1 VRIERTDAAHAACL
15 ALVGRLDAAWSESVA
30 AALEDAIRMGRPRI
44 ELDMRETTFVSS
56 VGIGTILRALTRF
69 RAVGGT
75 LVIVGASDPVRDMLR
90 VAKLDALLGLRAEPV
105 RPATVRES
113 REIGDGWSGSIER
126 TAAADVPA
134 PLARVQRGSV
144 AVGPHAVALGHVAL
158 APDEPSAAGL
168 YGDGLVAG
176 GTAVVLPADAPRAD
190 CMASTDAGTVTV
202 QARDALVANAEPSWH
217 GHFEAA
223 GAGTVAGAVT
233 VSSIA
238 RALVRALGGPVAFVA
253 CGECAGAFGAWARS
267 SPDLW
272 AAAPGAMPPDEL
284 RRAIRFAGEP
294 MHRGET
300 MVAVAFASG
309 DAAGPCLHAHVAVT
323 GYRPM
328 PQQARAVTAAGQ
340 VLAEQPLRAVM
351 HALRAADGTESSFV
365 RGSLW
370 AFRTEG
376 GPA

>member
-1 VRIERTDAAHAACL
+1 MRIERTVAEDAVRL
-15 ALVGRLDAAWSESVA
+15 SLVGRLDSAWSEPVA
-30 AALEDAIRMGRPRI
+30 AALEDAIRIGRPRI
-44 ELDMRETTFVSS
+44 ELDMRETTFISS

-69 RAVGGT
+69 RSVGGT
-75 LVIVGASDPVRDMLR
+75 LVIVGASDPVREMLR
-90 VAKLDALLGLRAEPV
+90 VSKLDAMLGLRAEPA
-105 RPATVRES
+105 RPAAARES
-113 REIGDGWSGSIER
+113 RPIGEGWTGSVER
-126 TAAADVPA
+126 TSAADAPVP
-134 PLARVQRGSV
+134 LERVARGTVQ
-144 AVGPHAVALGHVAL
+144 AGPHAVALGHVAL

-176 GTAVVLPADAPRAD
+176 GTAVVFPADAPRPD
-190 CMASTDAGTVTV
+190 CMASTDAGTISV
-202 QARDALVANAEPSWH
+202 QVRDALVAIAEPSWH

-223 GAGTVAGAVT
+223 GGAAAVT

-238 RALVRALGGPVAFVA
+238 RELVRALGGPVAFVA

-267 SPDLW
+267 SPDRW
-272 AAAPGAMPPDEL
+272 VAGTDAMTPDDL

-300 MVAVAFASG
+300 MVATGFASG
-309 DAAGPCLHAHVAVT
+309 DASGPSLHAHVAVT

-328 PQQARAVTAAGQ
+328 PQQARAVGAAGQ

>member
-1 VRIERTDAAHAACL
+1 MRIERTVAEDAVRL
-15 ALVGRLDAAWSESVA
+15 SLVGRLDSAWSEPVA
-30 AALEDAIRMGRPRI
+30 AALEDAIRIGRPRI
-44 ELDMRETTFVSS
+44 ELDMRETTFISS

-90 VAKLDALLGLRAEPV
+90 VSKLDAILGLRAEPA
-105 RPATVRES
+105 RPAAARES
-113 REIGDGWSGSIER
+113 RPIGDGWTGSVER
-126 TAAADVPA
+126 TAAADAPVP
-134 PLARVQRGSV
+134 LERVARGTVQ
-144 AVGPHAVALGHVAL
+144 AGPHAVALGHVAL
-158 APDEPSAAGL
+158 APDEPSAGGL

-176 GTAVVLPADAPRAD
+176 GTAVVFPADAPRPD
-190 CMASTDAGTVTV
+190 CMASTDAGTISV
-202 QARDALVANAEPSWH
+202 QVRDALVANAEPSWH

-223 GAGTVAGAVT
+223 GGAAVT

-238 RALVRALGGPVAFVA
+238 RELVRALGGPVAFVA

-267 SPDLW
+267 SPDRW
-272 AAAPGAMPPDEL
+272 VAGTDAMTPDDM

-300 MVAVAFASG
+300 MVAAGFASG
-309 DAAGPCLHAHVAVT
+309 DASGPSLHAHVAVT

-328 PQQARAVTAAGQ
+328 PRQARAVGAAGQ

-370 AFRTEG
+370 AFCTEG

>member
-1 VRIERTDAAHAACL
+1 MRIDRTDAAHAACL

-30 AALEDAIRMGRPRI
+30 AALEDAIRLGRPRI

-90 VAKLDALLGLRAEPV
+90 VAKLDALLGLRAEPA
-105 RPATVRES
+105 RPAAARES
-113 REIGDGWSGSIER
+113 RPIGDGWTGSIER
-126 TAAADVPA
+126 TAATDVPV
-134 PLARVQRGSV
+134 PLARVARGSV
-144 AVGPHAVALGHVAL
+144 QAGPHAVALGHVAL
-158 APDEPSAAGL
+158 APDEPSASGL

-176 GTAVVLPADAPRAD
+176 GTAVVFPADAPRPD
-190 CMASTDAGTVTV
+190 CMASTDAGIVTV
-202 QARDALVANAEPSWH
+202 QVRDALVANAEPSWH
-217 GHFEAA
+217 GHFEASGA
-223 GAGTVAGAVT
+223 GAVAVT

-238 RALVRALGGPVAFVA
+238 RELVRTLGGPVAFVA
-253 CGECAGAFGAWARS
+253 CGECAGAFGAWART
-267 SPDLW
+267 SPDRW
-272 AAAPGAMPPDEL
+272 NAAADAMAPDDL

-309 DAAGPCLHAHVAVT
+309 DATGPSLHAHVAVT

>member
-1 VRIERTDAAHAACL
+1 MRIERTVAEDAVRL
-15 ALVGRLDAAWSESVA
+15 SLVGRLDSAWSEPVA

-69 RAVGGT
+69 RAVGGA
-75 LVIVGASDPVRDMLR
+75 LVIVGASDPVREMLR
-90 VAKLDALLGLRAEPV
+90 VSKLDAMLGLRAEPA
-105 RPATVRES
+105 RPAAARES
-113 REIGDGWSGSIER
+113 RPIGDGWTGSVER
-126 TAAADVPA
+126 TAAADAPVP
-134 PLARVQRGSV
+134 LERVARGTVQ
-144 AVGPHAVALGHVAL
+144 AGPHAVALGHVAL
-158 APDEPSAAGL
+158 APDEPSAGGL

-176 GTAVVLPADAPRAD
+176 GTAVVFPADAPRPD
-190 CMASTDAGTVTV
+190 CMASTDAGTISV
-202 QARDALVANAEPSWH
+202 QVRDALVAIAEPSWH

-223 GAGTVAGAVT
+223 GGAAVT

-238 RALVRALGGPVAFVA
+238 RELVRALGGPVAFVA

-267 SPDLW
+267 SPDRW
-272 AAAPGAMPPDEL
+272 VAGTDAMTPDDM

-300 MVAVAFASG
+300 MVAAGFASG
-309 DAAGPCLHAHVAVT
+309 DASGPALHAHVAVT

-328 PQQARAVTAAGQ
+328 PQQARAVGAAGQ

>member
-1 VRIERTDAAHAACL
+1 MRIERTVAEDAVRL
-15 ALVGRLDAAWSESVA
+15 SLVGRLDSAWSEPVA
-30 AALEDAIRMGRPRI
+30 AALEDAIRIGRPRI
-44 ELDMRETTFVSS
+44 ELDMRETTFISS

-69 RAVGGT
+69 RSVGGT
-75 LVIVGASDPVRDMLR
+75 LVIVGASDPVREMLR
-90 VAKLDALLGLRAEPV
+90 VSKLDAMLGLRAEPA
-105 RPATVRES
+105 RPAAARES
-113 REIGDGWSGSIER
+113 RPIGEGWTGSVER
-126 TAAADVPA
+126 TSAADAPVP
-134 PLARVQRGSV
+134 LERVARGTVK
-144 AVGPHAVALGHVAL
+144 AGPHAVALGHVAL

-176 GTAVVLPADAPRAD
+176 GTAVVFPADAPRPD
-190 CMASTDAGTVTV
+190 CMASTDAGTISV
-202 QARDALVANAEPSWH
+202 QVRDALVAIAEPSWH

-223 GAGTVAGAVT
+223 GGAAAVT

-238 RALVRALGGPVAFVA
+238 RELVRALGGPVAFVA

-267 SPDLW
+267 SPDRW
-272 AAAPGAMPPDEL
+272 VAGTDAMTPDDL

-300 MVAVAFASG
+300 MVATGFASG
-309 DAAGPCLHAHVAVT
+309 DASGPSLHAHVAVT

-328 PQQARAVTAAGQ
+328 PQQARAVGAAGQ

-351 HALRAADGTESSFV
+351 HALHAADGTESSFV
-365 RGSLW
+365 RGSVW

>member
-1 VRIERTDAAHAACL
+1 MRIDRTDAAHAACL

-30 AALEDAIRMGRPRI
+30 AALEDAIRLGRPRI

-90 VAKLDALLGLRAEPV
+90 VAKLDALLGLRAEPA
-105 RPATVRES
+105 RPAAARES
-113 REIGDGWSGSIER
+113 RPIGDGWTGSIER
-126 TAAADVPA
+126 TAAPDVPVA
-134 PLARVQRGSV
+134 LARVVRGSMQ
-144 AVGPHAVALGHVAL
+144 AGPHAVALGHVAL

-176 GTAVVLPADAPRAD
+176 GTAVVFPADAPRPD

-202 QARDALVANAEPSWH
+202 QVRDALVANAEPAWH

-223 GAGTVAGAVT
+223 GTGAAVT

-238 RALVRALGGPVAFVA
+238 RELVRALGGPVAFVA
-253 CGECAGAFGAWARS
+253 CGECAGAFGAWART
-267 SPDLW
+267 SPDRW
-272 AAAPGAMPPDEL
+272 NSAADAMAPDDL

-300 MVAVAFASG
+300 MVAAAFAAG
-309 DAAGPCLHAHVAVT
+309 DATGPSLHAHVAVT

-351 HALRAADGTESSFV
+351 HALRAVEGTESSFV

>member
-1 VRIERTDAAHAACL
+1 VRIDRTDAAHAACL

-30 AALEDAIRMGRPRI
+30 AALEDAIRLGRPRI

-90 VAKLDALLGLRAEPV
+90 VAKLDALLGLRAEPA
-105 RPATVRES
+105 RPAAARES
-113 REIGDGWSGSIER
+113 RPIGDGWTGSIER
-126 TAAADVPA
+126 TAAPDVPVA
-134 PLARVQRGSV
+134 LARVVRGGIQ
-144 AVGPHAVALGHVAL
+144 AGPHAVALGHVAL

-176 GTAVVLPADAPRAD
+176 GTAVVFPADAPRPD

-202 QARDALVANAEPSWH
+202 QVRDALVANAEPAWH

-223 GAGTVAGAVT
+223 GTGAAVT

-238 RALVRALGGPVAFVA
+238 RELVRALGGPVAFVA
-253 CGECAGAFGAWARS
+253 CGECAGAFGAWART
-267 SPDLW
+267 SPDRW
-272 AAAPGAMPPDEL
+272 NAAADAMAPDDL

-300 MVAVAFASG
+300 MVAVAFAAG
-309 DAAGPCLHAHVAVT
+309 DATGPSLHAHVAVT

-351 HALRAADGTESSFV
+351 HALRAVEGTESSFV

-370 AFRTEG
+370 ALRTEG

>member
-1 VRIERTDAAHAACL
+1 MRIERTVAEDAVRL
-15 ALVGRLDAAWSESVA
+15 SLVGRLDSAWSEPVA

-90 VAKLDALLGLRAEPV
+90 VSKLDAMLGLRAEPA
-105 RPATVRES
+105 RPAAARES
-113 REIGDGWSGSIER
+113 RPIGDGWTGSVER
-126 TAAADVPA
+126 TSAADAPVP
-134 PLARVQRGSV
+134 LERVARGTVR
-144 AVGPHAVALGHVAL
+144 AGPHAVALGHVAL

-176 GTAVVLPADAPRAD
+176 GTAVVFPADAPRPD
-190 CMASTDAGTVTV
+190 CMASTDAGTISV
-202 QARDALVANAEPSWH
+202 QVRDALVAIAEPSWH

-223 GAGTVAGAVT
+223 GGAAVT

-238 RALVRALGGPVAFVA
+238 RELVRALGGPVAFVA

-267 SPDLW
+267 SPDRW
-272 AAAPGAMPPDEL
+272 VAGTGAMAPDDM

-300 MVAVAFASG
+300 MVAAGFASG
-309 DAAGPCLHAHVAVT
+309 DASGPSLHAHVAVT

-328 PQQARAVTAAGQ
+328 PQQARAVGAAGQ

-351 HALRAADGTESSFV
+351 HALRGADGTESSFV

>member
-1 VRIERTDAAHAACL
+1 MRIERTVAEDAVRL
-15 ALVGRLDAAWSESVA
+15 SLVGRLDSAWSEPVA

-90 VAKLDALLGLRAEPV
+90 VSKLDAMLGLRAEPA
-105 RPATVRES
+105 RPAAARES
-113 REIGDGWSGSIER
+113 RPIGDGWTGSVER
-126 TAAADVPA
+126 TAAADAPVP
-134 PLARVQRGSV
+134 LERVARGTVR
-144 AVGPHAVALGHVAL
+144 AGPHAVALGHVAL

-176 GTAVVLPADAPRAD
+176 GTAVVFPADAPRPD
-190 CMASTDAGTVTV
+190 CMASTDAGTVSV
-202 QARDALVANAEPSWH
+202 QVRDALVANAEPSWH

-223 GAGTVAGAVT
+223 GGAAVT

-238 RALVRALGGPVAFVA
+238 RELVRALGGPVAFVA

-267 SPDLW
+267 SPDRW
-272 AAAPGAMPPDEL
+272 VAGTDAMTPDDM

-300 MVAVAFASG
+300 MVAAGFASG
-309 DAAGPCLHAHVAVT
+309 DASGPSLHAHVAVT

-328 PQQARAVTAAGQ
+328 PRQARAVGAAGQ